1 MKKKMTGMYMPETG
15 KTYIPDPND
24 PLITG
29 VYPEIKPEDKTIN
42 AATAKQ
48 LQAQFLTEEMAWK
61 TKDIINKG
69 NEAINKALRNN
80 EEIKSYFEKLGYKLT
95 RTVDILPAL
104 KGGDSSCEMRMPAH
118 ENVYSSI
125 NISIVDCA
133 AGTSPFSYSKS
144 CATFGAIAGTTA

>member
-1 MKKKMTGMYMPETG
+1 MKKKINGMYMPETG
-15 KTYIPDPND
+15 TTYIPDPND

-29 VYPEIKPEDKTIN
+29 IYPKEIKKDNVIN

-80 EEIKSYFEKLGYKLT
+80 ESFIEVSTLGYNSEEIKSYFEDLGYKLT
-95 RTVDILPAL
+95 RTDKRNDYPRYKI
-104 KGGDSSCEMRMPAH
+104 EW
-118 ENVYSSI
+118 
-125 NISIVDCA
+125 
-133 AGTSPFSYSKS
+133 
-144 CATFGAIAGTTA
+144 